1 MSSSRMVRARTIRGQ
16 LARILALSLTL
27 VLALLGITIAREI
40 DAFRRSGDT
49 VRAVSLALAVQDVV
63 QEAQRERGLSNGLLS
78 GDTRLQQP
86 VAEQR
91 ARTDRSL
98 RLLDDA
104 LAGGPPGAA
113 QVHSAVGQFGALA
126 ATRTQVDTR
135 RTTRQAAFQF
145 YTDGIAALNRLA
157 LGLDQ
162 AGDPQVRHGLQAL
175 YALGDAK
182 EHTAKERGFLNGVF
196 AADEFGPGEY
206 VQFLDIRAAKVA
218 GLAAFAR
225 DATAAE
231 QTLLEAAMRSENAT
245 RAMESENIA
254 IASSRGPLVRSV
266 DPITWWSQ
274 MTGVIDEQRAVQQT
288 VGDDVRQRAAVLRK
302 NAALTLGGFL
312 LAALLAIL
320 AEVMLVITS
329 VRAIVRPLGALAAE
343 ADEVATRRLPD
354 VIAAWQVSGDTSPD
368 PPPPVRTPRGATIEI
383 AAVAGALDRVQ
394 STAFEL
400 ASEQALVRRNTT
412 ESMANLARRNQN
424 LVRRQLGLISEFER
438 EELDPKA
445 LSNLFELDHLATRMR
460 RNAESLLVLVG
471 EVSPRRWAEPIP
483 LTDVIRAGLS
493 EVDDYRR
500 VVLRRVDDIAITGA
514 VVSELAHML
523 AELIENGLAFS
534 PPDLEVEI
542 YGRKLPGGYL
552 LAVVD
557 HGVGMPVPQLAAANA
572 RLRGEQDFVVA
583 PTRYLGHYV
592 VGRLAQR
599 LGIDVELI
607 VSPVSGIVARLLLP
621 ANILAGDKDR
631 HPAPPAGRTVAK
643 PAASEQVTATTGAQ
657 AIAAAVAGSWSESGA
672 GHNGAAVAAM
682 TGRLPTHTAP
692 EVAGAQINMISRSG
706 SARDTD
712 RSTLTGSAGSRT
724 PGMTGPAHP
733 RVGSGS
739 PRPAPAPF
747 THLLSASDAS
757 VMHASMPAANGSAA
771 GIAGSSGDAA
781 TNGHAQDGLEAGAP
795 ADLLPAS
802 EQSMWLIPETGDT
815 SVESGEPPV
824 EVAGVRRTRNGL
836 VKRNKRTRASE
847 TAGSAPRSGSA
858 QPSAPVTE
866 RSPDEVRSMLSSFRA
881 GHQRGGPD
889 SAHSVSPHAHVAG
902 FPDTDTRATDLVQTS
917 GSATTTAEEIR

>member
-1 MSSSRMVRARTIRGQ
+1 MRVRRRPELSGGTPELTRTEARDERQVPSNRIVRPRTIRGQ

-63 QEAQRERGLSNGLLS
+63 QEAQRERGLSNGLLG

-98 RLLDDA
+98 GLLDDA
-104 LAGGPPGAA
+104 LAGGPPGVA

-162 AGDPQVRHGLQAL
+162 ADDPQVRHGLQAL

-206 VQFLDIRAAKVA
+206 VQFLDIRAAKAA

-231 QTLLEAAMRSENAT
+231 QAFLEAAMRSENAT

-254 IASSRGPLVRSV
+254 IASSMGPLVRSL
-266 DPITWWSQ
+266 DPITWWAQ
-274 MTGVIDEQRAVQQT
+274 MSGVIDEQRAVQQA
-288 VGDDVRQRAAVLRK
+288 VGDNVRQRAAVLRK

-329 VRAIVRPLGALAAE
+329 IRAIVRPLGTLAAE

-621 ANILAGDKDR
+621 ANILAGDRDR
-631 HPAPPAGRTVAK
+631 HPAPPAGRTVAE
-643 PAASEQVTATTGAQ
+643 PAASEQVTVATSAQ
-657 AIAAAVAGSWSESGA
+657 V
-672 GHNGAAVAAM
+672 
-682 TGRLPTHTAP
+682 
-692 EVAGAQINMISRSG
+692 NMISRSG

-712 RSTLTGSAGSRT
+712 RRTLTGSVGSRT
-724 PGMTGPAHP
+724 PGMTGPAQP
-733 RVGSGS
+733 RAGSGS
-739 PRPAPAPF
+739 PTPAPAPF

-757 VMHASMPAANGSAA
+757 VVHESMPGLPAANGSAA

-802 EQSMWLIPETGDT
+802 EQSMRVIPETGDT

-847 TAGSAPRSGSA
+847 TTGGAPRSGSG
-858 QPSAPVTE
+858 QPSAPMTE
-866 RSPDEVRSMLSSFRA
+866 RSPDEVRGMLSSFRA

-889 SAHSVSPHAHVAG
+889 SAHSASPHAHVAG
-902 FPDTDTRATDLVQTS
+902 SPDTDTRATDLVQTS
-917 GSATTTAEEIR
+917 GFATTTAEEIR